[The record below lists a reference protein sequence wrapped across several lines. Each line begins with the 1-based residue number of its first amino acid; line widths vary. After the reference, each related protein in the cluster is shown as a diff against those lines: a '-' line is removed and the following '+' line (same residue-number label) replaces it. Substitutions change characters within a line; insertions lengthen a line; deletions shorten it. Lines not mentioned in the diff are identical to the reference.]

1 MMTMKLR
8 RIKYL
13 HECGGLVHVHQ
24 HTEELPLDWND
35 DDYDDDG
42 DVFELFLFDFVRES
56 ESGVFSRAKVG
67 IKIQKEGLSLEKG

>member
-35 DDYDDDG
+35 DDYDDDW
-42 DVFELFLFDFVRES
+42 
-56 ESGVFSRAKVG
+56 
-67 IKIQKEGLSLEKG
+67 

>member
-42 DVFELFLFDFVRES
+42 DVFELFLLDFVRES
-56 ESGVFSRAKVG
+56 ESGVFSHAKG
-67 IKIQKEGLSLEKG
+67 ELC